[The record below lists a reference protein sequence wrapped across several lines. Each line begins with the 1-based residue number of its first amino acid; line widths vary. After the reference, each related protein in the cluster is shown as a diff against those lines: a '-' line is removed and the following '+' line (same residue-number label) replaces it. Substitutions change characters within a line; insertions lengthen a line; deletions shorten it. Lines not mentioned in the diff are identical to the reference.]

1 MRPDKSNVSQENNL
15 NRALIGLVV
24 ATLAMVLTGCS
35 TTTTTET
42 KTADMATKVE
52 PTQRA
57 QIHTER
63 SAEWFRN
70 GRLATAL
77 EAAQQAV
84 AAQSSYAPAYSMLA
98 LIYMELRE
106 DVKAQASFEQALRL
120 SPADSLTLNNY
131 GWFICQRQ
139 DPKRSLRYFN
149 QALRNPLYPTPET
162 ALYNA
167 GVCSRLAGD
176 IAMAETNLRAA
187 LVRDPQFGP
196 ALYELADIAFSQMR
210 YKEADAQFARF
221 SNLVRE
227 PDANGLLLGAK
238 ISRAMGDRNAEAGY
252 ISQLRRR
259 FPDSPQARE
268 AGSR

>member
-1 MRPDKSNVSQENNL
+1 MSQENNL
-15 NRALIGLVV
+15 NRTLIGLVV
-24 ATLAMVLTGCS
+24 ATLAVLVLALTGCS

-84 AAQSSYAPAYSMLA
+84 AAQSSYAPAHSMLA
-98 LIYMELRE
+98 LIYMELR
-106 DVKAQASFEQALRL
+106 DDAKAQASFEQALRL
-120 SPADSLTLNNY
+120 APADSDTLNNY
-131 GWFICQRQ
+131 GWFICERQ
-139 DPKRSLRYFN
+139 DPKRSLPYFN
-149 QALRNPLYPTPET
+149 QALRNPLYSTPER

-167 GVCSRLAGD
+167 GVCSRRAGD
-176 IAMAETNLRAA
+176 IIMAETNLRAA
-187 LVRDPQFGP
+187 LVRDPQLAA

-221 SNLVRE
+221 SNMVRE
-227 PDANGLLLGAK
+227 PDVNALLLGAK

-259 FPDSPQARE
+259 FPDSQQARE
-268 AGSR
+268 ASGR

>member
-1 MRPDKSNVSQENNL
+1 MNKARTGS
-15 NRALIGLVV
+15 VV
-24 ATLAMVLTGCS
+24 AILATLALVLTGCS

-84 AAQSSYAPAYSMLA
+84 AAQSSYAPAHSMLA

-106 DVKAQASFEQALRL
+106 DAKAQTAFEQALRL
-120 SPADSLTLNNY
+120 APADSDTLNNY
-131 GWFICQRQ
+131 GWFICERQ
-139 DPKRSLRYFN
+139 EPKRSLPYFN
-149 QALRNPLYPTPET
+149 QALRNPLYSTPER

-167 GVCSRLAGD
+167 GVCSRRAGD
-176 IAMAETNLRAA
+176 ITMAETNLRAA
-187 LVRDPQFGP
+187 LVRDPQLAA

-221 SNLVRE
+221 NSLVRE
-227 PDANGLLLGAK
+227 PGANALLLGAK